1 MTPATRNGVSAPA
14 RATAG
19 GEVTVFVGMAYAG
32 QTVDVWLHSTPVH
45 LGRVEVRAD
54 GRVRVALPADA
65 PAGAHRVAVVAADGT
80 LIGWDAL
87 QVVAARSAAGQ
98 LAVTGSEGSPLA
110 ASGAALVAAGALLVL
125 ARGVRRRAAGSDAAG
140 PGDAGV

>member
-1 MTPATRNGVSAPA
+1 
-14 RATAG
+14 
-19 GEVTVFVGMAYAG
+19 
-32 QTVDVWLHSTPVH
+32 
-45 LGRVEVRAD
+45 
-54 GRVRVALPADA
+54 
-65 PAGAHRVAVVAADGT
+65 VAVVAADGT